1 MFPVLGFC
9 CLWCPWKSWSKKVVV
24 WPTCP
29 VPYQSSLHDG
39 LDVRVIRLWGNH
51 WPCGQASSVSHCTFN
66 CKLLFLNGAR
76 LGWLLTSKDIWDIWL
91 ISTDILSRKWTLL
104 EKETMD
110 MIEEDNDL
118 IFGLEDGMIRTTK
131 DEDIMDNNSFVSTTD
146 SSSKCHS
153 SLLFNY

>member
-9 CLWCPWKSWSKKVVV
+9 CLGCPWKSWSKKIVV
-24 WPTCP
+24 WPTC
-29 VPYQSSLHDG
+29 PYQSSLHDG

-91 ISTDILSRKWTLL
+91 ISRDILSRKWTLL
-104 EKETMD
+104 EKKTMD
-110 MIEEDNDL
+110 MIKKDNDL

-131 DEDIMDNNSFVSTTD
+131 DIMDNNSFVSTTD

-153 SLLFNY
+153 SLLFNV